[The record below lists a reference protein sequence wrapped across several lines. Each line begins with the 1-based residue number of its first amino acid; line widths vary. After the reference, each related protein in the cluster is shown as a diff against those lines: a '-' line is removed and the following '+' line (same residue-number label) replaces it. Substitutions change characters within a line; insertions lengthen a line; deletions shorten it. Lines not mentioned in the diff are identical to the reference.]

1 MWACADRLRAVYIYV
16 FTWMYYT
23 GLYTLCVHIDVCHQ
37 MYLYICIHIYMMTSH
52 TCIIPGSYMHS
63 HSFITMGSRFYMYIY
78 TYIHIYKK
86 VYMYMCIHIYVHINM
101 TSNMLIILG
110 SRLWATVDW
119 ITKLKASG
127 EISQKSAL

>member
-1 MWACADRLRAVYIYV
+1 
-16 FTWMYYT
+16 
-23 GLYTLCVHIDVCHQ
+23 
-37 MYLYICIHIYMMTSH
+37 
-52 TCIIPGSYMHS
+52 MHS

-86 VYMYMCIHIYVHINM
+86 VYMYMCINIYVHINM

-127 EISQKSAL
+127 KNLPKVSSIVILYGAFSRELIF